1 MPEILPLLAR
11 GREADVFDRGDGT
24 VLRRYRERDVG
35 TNEVDAMRYAR
46 SHGYPVPEVIAVS
59 GRDLVLDRIT
69 GPTMQEVL
77 LSETGSLP
85 DKARQLAELHHRLH
99 RIAGPDWLPSQGD
112 GDRLLH
118 LDLHP
123 KNVILGPSGPI
134 VIDWA
139 NAARGPAALDPAL
152 AIAIFVTAKANVGT
166 EERASID
173 AFIDAFRSHFAADEL
188 DEALPRAL
196 KLRSADHNVTDDER
210 AELAAFG
217 RPG

>member
-1 MPEILPLLAR
+1 
-11 GREADVFDRGDGT
+11 
-24 VLRRYRERDVG
+24 
-35 TNEVDAMRYAR
+35 MRYAR

-69 GPTMQEVL
+69 GPTMQELL
-77 LSETGSLP
+77 LSETGSLT
-85 DKARQLAELHHRLH
+85 DTARHLAELHHRLH
-99 RIAGPDWLPSQGD
+99 RIAGPDWLPSRGN

-139 NAARGPAALDPAL
+139 NVARGPAALDPAL
-152 AIAIFVTAKANVGT
+152 AIATFISAKANVGI

-173 AFIDAFRSHFAADEL
+173 AFIDAFRSHFAAADL
-188 DEALPRAL
+188 DEALPLAL
-196 KLRSADHNVTDDER
+196 KLRSADHNVTDRER
-210 AELAAFG
+210 AELDAFKC
-217 RPG
+217 